1 MPIRIAAALAGL
13 AFLILIGASL
23 LALRGIRRGRR
34 DWRWPA
40 LALLTLLISAA
51 GVWGRTPWGS
61 FPEVVYVRT
70 EGASQIMVRSG
81 WCFYLPLV
89 VSGVGLLLYFARRN
103 RPNPSQEATQ
113 RTSPGS

>member
-1 MPIRIAAALAGL
+1 MPLRIAAALAGL
-13 AFLILIGASL
+13 AFLVLLGTSL

-34 DWRWPA
+34 DWRWPG
-40 LALLTLLISAA
+40 LALLTGLISAA

-81 WCFYLPLV
+81 WCFYLPLAI
-89 VSGVGLLLYFARRN
+89 SGVGLLLYLTGRH
-103 RPNPSQEATQ
+103 RPHDPQPMSRSTP
-113 RTSPGS
+113 PGP